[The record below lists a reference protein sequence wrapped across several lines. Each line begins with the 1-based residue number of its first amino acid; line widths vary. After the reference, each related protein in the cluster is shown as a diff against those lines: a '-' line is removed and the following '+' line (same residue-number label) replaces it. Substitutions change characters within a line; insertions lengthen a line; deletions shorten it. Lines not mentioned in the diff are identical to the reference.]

1 LKRSSPLC
9 RSDRIKGGVFNV
21 LQPASNRFL
30 AEAAVAVEHERA
42 LFQTTLRIISFRV
55 F

>member
-1 LKRSSPLC
+1 
-9 RSDRIKGGVFNV
+9 

-30 AEAAVAVEHERA
+30 AEASVAVEHEHA
-42 LFQTTLRIISFRV
+42 LSQTTLRIISFRL